1 MDIAHQREGKDKIH
15 KSECPYKEGK
25 FEEPG
30 NETDQEHRAHP
41 QIQTPFYNLHIH
53 ENRQLFSAIL
63 LALWYKVMELV
74 GPVQML
80 YIICLVPCHSFT
92 LNWMVTS
99 TGKPF
104 LAYSALLFLISMII
118 NPGFGEPKCTNMDE
132 VACVRMDSKKWGI
145 MTKAV
150 VLMLILLIPRTVIDF
165 YGLDVVPINTVVGA
179 FISGAIFTIAIIFT
193 GTFTDF
199 KESEKV
205 GGDLAASLKA
215 LYNDSRV
222 LPLADEAPAQVLRA
236 HVRDLHRTMQTCFS
250 ENTWNLPD
258 INREMDKINND
269 IRILSYLN
277 VAPPLIAKLRNELG
291 VLDRMTN
298 RIEVIIRTD
307 FIPAAYALAEVATG
321 SVILLLLFINMDPYL
336 EGVIIFAV
344 ICSMLIGLLL
354 LIRDM
359 DNPFEIGSNTYAD
372 VDLETLSYL
381 TTYFDEQDAE
391 MESGRAGS

>member
-1 MDIAHQREGKDKIH
+1 MEVKYLGMDIQFK
-15 KSECPYKEGK
+15 
-25 FEEPG
+25 
-30 NETDQEHRAHP
+30 
-41 QIQTPFYNLHIH
+41 
-53 ENRQLFSAIL
+53 
-63 LALWYKVMELV
+63 
-74 GPVQML
+74 
-80 YIICLVPCHSFT
+80 
-92 LNWMVTS
+92 
-99 TGKPF
+99 
-104 LAYSALLFLISMII
+104 
-118 NPGFGEPKCTNMDE
+118 
-132 VACVRMDSKKWGI
+132 KKWGI
-145 MTKAV
+145 IVKAV
-150 VLMLILLIPRTVIDF
+150 VIMLLLLIPRTIIDI
-165 YGLDVVPINTVVGA
+165 YGYDVVPVNTIVGA

-199 KESEKV
+199 KESEKF

-222 LPLADEAPAQVLRA
+222 LPLTDETPALVLRA

-258 INREMDKINND
+258 INCEMDKINND

-321 SVILLLLFINMDPYL
+321 SVLLLLLFINMDPYL

-344 ICSMLIGLLL
+344 ISSMLIGLLL

-359 DNPFEIGSNTYAD
+359 DNPFEIGSHTYAD
-372 VDLETLSYL
+372 VDLETLNYL

-391 MESGRAGS
+391 MESGRAGSS